1 LVSTLL
7 AGICL
12 AKTTLDFA
20 KPKERTAA
28 IIYYGVPNIYGSK
41 LRDWLYAISSSASC
55 AQHRRTG
62 CTKRSRHSGELHL
75 MPREVEF
82 TISWTAIAKLL
93 LAILMA
99 YLLVRLWPLIQL
111 LLLALLIAIAFNPLV
126 HWTYKHRWPHWT
138 AVLMSTLIL
147 FGFVALL
154 VTILIPT
161 FTGQG
166 GSLIE
171 SLPSLRDQWTAKLP
185 QSGPVLEIAN
195 QFLSS
200 PAFGDPVPLLKQFL
214 AVLTVALSGVVQFFL
229 VLIVAIYFIA
239 DGPRVYSWLIA
250 FLPRADRR
258 KMDNAA
264 AEIIS
269 VVGHYIV
276 GQFITSVL
284 CGLFAFIVLAL
295 FHVPNAGFLAIIAA
309 IFDILPLIGFFLFTI
324 PAMAIAL
331 TVSPGT
337 ALLVGAL
344 YGVYHL
350 IENYFIVPKVYGNR
364 LRLSTLT
371 VLISCLAAGLIAGI
385 VGVII
390 VLPLVASYPVLER
403 YWLRPHLEP
412 DTVEKHVA
420 IDVHEHGAS

>member
-1 LVSTLL
+1 
-7 AGICL
+7 
-12 AKTTLDFA
+12 
-20 KPKERTAA
+20 
-28 IIYYGVPNIYGSK
+28 
-41 LRDWLYAISSSASC
+41 
-55 AQHRRTG
+55 
-62 CTKRSRHSGELHL
+62 
-75 MPREVEF
+75 MPRQAEF
-82 TISWTAIAKLL
+82 TISWTTIAKLL
-93 LAILMA
+93 FAILVA
-99 YLLVRLWPLIQL
+99 YLLVRLWLLIEL

-126 HWTYKHRWPHWT
+126 HWTHKHRWPHWT
-138 AVLMSTLIL
+138 AVLMSAAIL

-166 GSLIE
+166 GSLIQ
-171 SLPSLRDQWTAKLP
+171 SLPSLRDKWESMLP
-185 QSGPVLEIAN
+185 QSGPVREIAN
-195 QFLSS
+195 QFLGS
-200 PAFGDPVPLLKQFL
+200 PAFGNPEPLLKQFSSI
-214 AVLTVALSGVVQFFL
+214 LTVALSGVVQFFL

-239 DGPRVYSWLIA
+239 DGPRVYCWLIA

-264 AEIIS
+264 AEITS

-276 GQFITSVL
+276 GQVITSVL
-284 CGLFAFIVLAL
+284 CSLYAFIVLTL
-295 FHVPNAGFLAIIAA
+295 LHVPNAGFLAIIAA
-309 IFDILPLIGFFLFTI
+309 IFDVLPLIGFFLFTI
-324 PAMAIAL
+324 PAMAMAL

-350 IENYFIVPKVYGNR
+350 IENYFIVPKVYGDR

-371 VLISCLAAGLIAGI
+371 VLISCLAAGMLAGVI
-385 VGVII
+385 GVII

-403 YWLRPHLEP
+403 WWLRPHLEP

-420 IDVHEHGAS
+420 IDTQEHGAS